1 MPDNKDIA
9 VLANKVYELSTL
21 PVAELDARKW
31 EALLILNAVYSSATQ
46 DGIAKANADK
56 EARWGNKIREEGILY
71 MLHPKW
77 HLRTDD
83 GKPPAARFALQ
94 SALTNPHRDLRSRL
108 AALMLIPES
117 DRGPLT
123 DLVRALNADAWD
135 GALTDARLKYSDV
148 LRGIDKFWTKN
159 PWLTVLP
166 HDGSPPIMILI
177 DNQGVI
183 NDGSIFDKDP
193 TDDPLLAAAWD
204 NAIRTWDIDFLRDNP
219 LAVLFTK
226 VETGASNIVDTA
238 GDVADGAQQAA
249 KNLAKVL
256 AWAPY
261 VVAGIGTIGLTTLVL
276 TMTTRRAKNP
286 ADELAGTRPGRP
298 RVQHPYR
305 GQQTGS

>member
-1 MPDNKDIA
+1 MADNKDIA
-9 VLANKVYELSTL
+9 VLAKKVYELSVL
-21 PVAELDARKW
+21 PVAEIDARKW
-31 EALLILNAVYSSATQ
+31 EALLILNAVYSSATK
-46 DGIAKANADK
+46 DGIAKANAVK
-56 EARWGNKIREEGILY
+56 EARWGDKIREEGILY

-108 AALMLIPES
+108 AALMLIPET

-148 LRGIDKFWTKN
+148 LRGIDKYWTKN

-166 HDGSPPIMILI
+166 HEGSPPIMILI

-226 VETGASNIVDTA
+226 VESGAGKIVDTA

-249 KNLAKVL
+249 KSLAKIL

-261 VVAGIGTIGLTTLVL
+261 VVAGIGTLGLATLVL
-276 TMTTRRAKNP
+276 TAASRSGQAVAAP
-286 ADELAGTRPGRP
+286 APAPAGA
-298 RVQHPYR
+298 
-305 GQQTGS
+305 

>member
-9 VLANKVYELSTL
+9 VLAKKVYELSTL

-94 SALTNPHRDLRSRL
+94 SGLTNPHRDLRSRL

-249 KNLAKVL
+249 RSLAKIL

-261 VVAGIGTIGLTTLVL
+261 VVAGIGTLGLATLVL
-276 TMTTRRAKNP
+276 TAASRGGQSAP
-286 ADELAGTRPGRP
+286 AVPAPAGA
-298 RVQHPYR
+298 
-305 GQQTGS
+305 

>member
-9 VLANKVYELSTL
+9 VLAKKVYELSVL

-31 EALLILNAVYSSATQ
+31 EALLILNAVYSSATK

-56 EARWGNKIREEGILY
+56 EARWGNQIRDDGILY

-94 SALTNPHRDLRSRL
+94 SALTNPNRDLRSRL

-135 GALTDARLKYSDV
+135 GALTDARLKYGDV
-148 LRGIDKFWTKN
+148 MRSIDKYWTKN

-166 HDGSPPIMILI
+166 YEGSPPISILL
-177 DNQGVI
+177 DHQGVI
-183 NDGSIFDKDP
+183 NDGSMFDKDP
-193 TDDPLLAAAWD
+193 TDDPLLASAWD

-226 VETGASNIVDTA
+226 VESGASKIVDTA

-249 KNLAKVL
+249 KSLAKIL

-261 VVAGIGTIGLTTLVL
+261 VVAGIATLGLTTLVL
-276 TMTTRRAKNP
+276 TAATRHGQAITAPTPVP
-286 ADELAGTRPGRP
+286 A
-298 RVQHPYR
+298 
-305 GQQTGS
+305 

>member
-9 VLANKVYELSTL
+9 VLAKKVYELSVL

-31 EALLILNAVYSSATQ
+31 EALLILNAVYSSATK

-94 SALTNPHRDLRSRL
+94 SALTNPVRDLRSRL
-108 AALMLIPES
+108 AALMLIPEA

-135 GALTDARLKYSDV
+135 GALTDARLEYSDV
-148 LRGIDKFWTKN
+148 MRSIDKYWTKN

-166 HDGSPPIMILI
+166 HEGSRRSRSCSTTRASSTTAACGTRIPPTTRSSR
-177 DNQGVI
+177 GV
-183 NDGSIFDKDP
+183 GQRDP
-193 TDDPLLAAAWD
+193 HLGHRLLAGQPA
-204 NAIRTWDIDFLRDNP
+204 RG
-219 LAVLFTK
+219 AVHQGG
-226 VETGASNIVDTA
+226 ERASNIVDTA

-249 KNLAKVL
+249 KGLAKIL

-261 VVAGIGTIGLTTLVL
+261 VVAGIGTLGLATLVL
-276 TMTTRRAKNP
+276 TAASRQ
-286 ADELAGTRPGRP
+286 RPGRP
-298 RVQHPYR
+298 TPAPA
-305 GQQTGS
+305 GA

>member
-9 VLANKVYELSTL
+9 VLAKKVYELSVL

-31 EALLILNAVYSSATQ
+31 EALLILNAVYSSATKE
-46 DGIAKANADK
+46 GIAKANADK
-56 EARWGNKIREEGILY
+56 EARWGDKIREEGILY

-135 GALTDARLKYSDV
+135 GALTDARLQYSDV
-148 LRGIDKFWTKN
+148 LRGIDKYWTKN

-166 HDGSPPIMILI
+166 HEGSPPIMILI

-226 VETGASNIVDTA
+226 VESGASQIVDTA

-249 KNLAKVL
+249 KSLAKIL

-261 VVAGIGTIGLTTLVL
+261 VVAGIGTLGLATLVL
-276 TMTTRRAKNP
+276 TAASRSGQAVAAP
-286 ADELAGTRPGRP
+286 APAGA
-298 RVQHPYR
+298 
-305 GQQTGS
+305 

>member
-9 VLANKVYELSTL
+9 VLAKKVYELSVL

-31 EALLILNAVYSSATQ
+31 EALLILNAVYSSATK

-94 SALTNPHRDLRSRL
+94 SALTNPSRDLRTRL
-108 AALMLIPES
+108 AVLMLIPEA

-135 GALTDARLKYSDV
+135 GALTDARLEYGDV
-148 LRGIDKFWTKN
+148 MRSIDKYWTKN

-166 HDGSPPIMILI
+166 HEGSPPISILL

-183 NDGSIFDKDP
+183 NDGSMWDKDP
-193 TDDPLLAAAWD
+193 TDDPLLASAWD

-226 VETGASNIVDTA
+226 VENAASNIVNTA

-249 KNLAKVL
+249 KSLAKIL

-261 VVAGIGTIGLTTLVL
+261 VVAGIGTLGLATLVL
-276 TMTTRRAKNP
+276 TAASRGGQAVAAKAP
-286 ADELAGTRPGRP
+286 APAGA
-298 RVQHPYR
+298 
-305 GQQTGS
+305 

>member
-9 VLANKVYELSTL
+9 VLAKKVYELSTL

-108 AALMLIPES
+108 AALMLTPES

-135 GALTDARLKYSDV
+135 GGLTDARLKYSDV
-148 LRGIDKFWTKN
+148 LRGIDKYWTKN

-177 DNQGVI
+177 DNQGI
-183 NDGSIFDKDP
+183 NNDGSIFDKDP

-238 GDVADGAQQAA
+238 GDIADGAQQAA
-249 KNLAKVL
+249 RSLAKIL

-261 VVAGIGTIGLTTLVL
+261 VVAGNGTLGLATLVL
-276 TMTTRRAKNP
+276 TAASRGGQVAAP
-286 ADELAGTRPGRP
+286 AVPAPAGA
-298 RVQHPYR
+298 
-305 GQQTGS
+305 

>member
-9 VLANKVYELSTL
+9 VLAKKVYELSVL

-31 EALLILNAVYSSATQ
+31 EALLILNAVYSSATK

-56 EARWGNKIREEGILY
+56 EARWGNQIREEGILY

-94 SALTNPHRDLRSRL
+94 SALTNPNRDLRSRL
-108 AALMLIPES
+108 AALLLIPEP
-117 DRGPLT
+117 DRGPLA

-135 GALTDARLKYSDV
+135 GALTDARLRYSDV
-148 LRGIDKFWTKN
+148 LRGIDRYWTKN
-159 PWLTVLP
+159 PWLTILP
-166 HDGSPPIMILI
+166 HEGSPPIMILI

-183 NDGSIFDKDP
+183 NDGSIFDKDKA
-193 TDDPLLAAAWD
+193 DDPLLAAAWD

-219 LAVLFTK
+219 LAVLFTN
-226 VETGASNIVDTA
+226 VESGASKIVDTA
-238 GDVADGAQQAA
+238 GEVADGTQQAA
-249 KNLAKVL
+249 KSLAKIL

-261 VVAGIGTIGLTTLVL
+261 VVAGIGTLGLATLVL
-276 TMTTRRAKNP
+276 TAASRSGP
-286 ADELAGTRPGRP
+286 AQAGAPAPAGA
-298 RVQHPYR
+298 
-305 GQQTGS
+305 

>member
-9 VLANKVYELSTL
+9 VLAKEVYELSVL

-31 EALLILNAVYSSATQ
+31 EALVIVNAVYSSATK

-56 EARWGNKIREEGILY
+56 EARWGDKIREEGILY

-108 AALMLIPES
+108 AALMLIPEL

-148 LRGIDKFWTKN
+148 LRGIDKYWTKN
-159 PWLTVLP
+159 PCLTVLP
-166 HDGSPPIMILI
+166 HEGSPPIMLLI

-219 LAVLFTK
+219 LAALFTK
-226 VETGASNIVDTA
+226 VESGASRLVDTA

-249 KNLAKVL
+249 KSLAKIL
-256 AWAPY
+256 EWAPY
-261 VVAGIGTIGLTTLVL
+261 VIAGIGTLGLATLVL
-276 TMTTRRAKNP
+276 TAASRGGQAVAAGAP
-286 ADELAGTRPGRP
+286 APS
-298 RVQHPYR
+298 
-305 GQQTGS
+305 GS

>member
-9 VLANKVYELSTL
+9 VLAKKVYELSVL

-31 EALLILNAVYSSATQ
+31 EALLILNAVYSSATK

-56 EARWGNKIREEGILY
+56 EARWGNQIREEGILY

-108 AALMLIPES
+108 AALMLIPEP

-135 GALTDARLKYSDV
+135 GALTDARLQYSDV
-148 LRGIDKFWTKN
+148 LRGIDKHWTKN

-166 HDGSPPIMILI
+166 HDGSPPIMILL

-193 TDDPLLAAAWD
+193 TDDPILAAAWD

-226 VETGASNIVDTA
+226 VESGASKIVDTA
-238 GDVADGAQQAA
+238 GEVADGAQQAA
-249 KNLAKVL
+249 KSLAKIL

-261 VVAGIGTIGLTTLVL
+261 VVAGIGTLGLATLVL
-276 TMTTRRAKNP
+276 TAASRSGQAVAAP
-286 ADELAGTRPGRP
+286 APAPAGA
-298 RVQHPYR
+298 
-305 GQQTGS
+305 

>member
-9 VLANKVYELSTL
+9 VLAKKVYELSVL

-31 EALLILNAVYSSATQ
+31 EALLILNAVYSSATK

-94 SALTNPHRDLRSRL
+94 SALTNPNRDMRSRL
-108 AALMLIPES
+108 AGLLLIPES

-123 DLVRALNADAWD
+123 DLVRALAADAWD
-135 GALTDARLKYSDV
+135 GALTDARLEYSDV
-148 LRGIDKFWTKN
+148 MRSIDKYWTKN

-166 HDGSPPIMILI
+166 HEGSPPISILL

-183 NDGSIFDKDP
+183 NDGSMWDKDP
-193 TDDPLLAAAWD
+193 TDDPLLASAWD

-226 VETGASNIVDTA
+226 LESGASNIVDTA

-249 KNLAKVL
+249 KSLAKIL

-261 VVAGIGTIGLTTLVL
+261 VVAGIGTLGLATLVL
-276 TMTTRRAKNP
+276 TAASR
-286 ADELAGTRPGRP
+286 
-298 RVQHPYR
+298 R
-305 GQQTGS
+305 GQAVAVVAPAPAPAGA

>member
-1 MPDNKDIA
+1 MRDNKDIA
-9 VLANKVYELSTL
+9 VLAKKVYELSTL
-21 PVAELDARKW
+21 PVTELDARKW

-56 EARWGNKIREEGILY
+56 EARWGDKIREEGILY

-148 LRGIDKFWTKN
+148 LRGIDKYWTKN

-166 HDGSPPIMILI
+166 HDGTPPIMILI

-193 TDDPLLAAAWD
+193 SDDPLLAAAWD

-249 KNLAKVL
+249 KSLAKIL

-261 VVAGIGTIGLTTLVL
+261 VVAGIGTLGLATLVL
-276 TMTTRRAKNP
+276 TAASRSGQTVAVPVP
-286 ADELAGTRPGRP
+286 A
-298 RVQHPYR
+298 
-305 GQQTGS
+305 

>member
-9 VLANKVYELSTL
+9 VLAKKVYELSVL

-31 EALLILNAVYSSATQ
+31 EALLILNAVYSAATK
-46 DGIAKANADK
+46 DGIDKANADK
-56 EARWGNKIREEGILY
+56 EARWGDQIREEGILY

-108 AALMLIPES
+108 AALLLIPES

-135 GALTDARLKYSDV
+135 GALTDARLKYGDV
-148 LRGIDKFWTKN
+148 LRGIDKYWTKN

-166 HDGSPPIMILI
+166 HEGSPPIMILI

-204 NAIRTWDIDFLRDNP
+204 NAIRTWDITFLRDNP

-226 VETGASNIVDTA
+226 VESGASRIVDTA
-238 GDVADGAQQAA
+238 GDIADGADQAA
-249 KNLAKVL
+249 KSLAKLL

-261 VVAGIGTIGLTTLVL
+261 VVAGIGTLGLATIVL
-276 TMTTRRAKNP
+276 TAASRAAP
-286 ADELAGTRPGRP
+286 APTPAPAGA
-298 RVQHPYR
+298 
-305 GQQTGS
+305 

>member
-9 VLANKVYELSTL
+9 VLAKKVYELSVIS
-21 PVAELDARKW
+21 VAELDARKW
-31 EALLILNAVYSSATQ
+31 EALIILNAVYSSATK

-56 EARWGNKIREEGILY
+56 EARWGDQIREEGILY

-148 LRGIDKFWTKN
+148 LRGIDKYWTKN

-193 TDDPLLAAAWD
+193 TDDPLVAAAWD

-226 VETGASNIVDTA
+226 VESGASKVIDTA

-249 KNLAKVL
+249 KSLATIL

-261 VVAGIGTIGLTTLVL
+261 VVAGIATLGLATLVL
-276 TMTTRRAKNP
+276 TAASRSGQAVAVGAP
-286 ADELAGTRPGRP
+286 APAGA
-298 RVQHPYR
+298 
-305 GQQTGS
+305 